1 MAVAMVMAGAVVMV
15 MAVAGAVVVAGAM
28 ATAVAVAV
36 VMVVAMATAMAVV
49 NFKECK
55 NDLDD
60 SRIYQRGVVYALPVV
75 GFASRLLSLP
85 AG

>member
-1 MAVAMVMAGAVVMV
+1 MMAMAVALAMVVVMAMVMVVAAAVVMAVVMVMV
-15 MAVAGAVVVAGAM
+15 MAVA
-28 ATAVAVAV
+28 VAV
-36 VMVVAMATAMAVV
+36 AVV

-60 SRIYQRGVVYALPVV
+60 SRICCGGVVHGLPTF
-75 GFASRLLSLP
+75 GSAIRLLSLP